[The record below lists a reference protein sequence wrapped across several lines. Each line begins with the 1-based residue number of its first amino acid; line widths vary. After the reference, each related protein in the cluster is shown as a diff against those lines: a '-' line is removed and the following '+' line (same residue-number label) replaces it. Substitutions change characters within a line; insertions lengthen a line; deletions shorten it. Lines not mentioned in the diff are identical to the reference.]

1 MTIIEQLE
9 NAQSLKVKNYQI
21 LAKYFKEKG
30 LEIENKKI
38 DDIVADTYVS
48 GATIVRFCKKL
59 GYPGF
64 SNFKYELCEEYRVA
78 SYNVESQLSMTYFNK
93 LNLIHQKLKPM
104 IQDKKIY
111 EAIERIKSKTTVVV
125 LCDDADYNICQDFKN
140 FLIRKGKIVMC
151 TSDKVA
157 RDKLLSQ
164 VNGEV
169 LYIVVDFLGEVTF
182 DDSYAKYNNIYVIS
196 NTQHRN
202 IDNNLVIPQIA
213 ETDMCA
219 IRLNQTVLKNVLD
232 LVELNI

>member
-1 MTIIEQLE
+1 MSIIEQLE
-9 NAQSLKVKNYQI
+9 SAQESNVKNYQI

-38 DDIVADTYVS
+38 DDIVSDTFVS

-93 LNLIHQKLKPM
+93 LSLIHQKLKPM

-111 EAIERIKSKTTVVV
+111 EAIERIKSKTTVVL
-125 LCDDADYNICQDFKN
+125 LCSDDNFSICQNFQN
-140 FLIRKGKIVMC
+140 FLIHKGKIVMC

-157 RDKLLSQ
+157 RDKLLSSIS
-164 VNGEV
+164 EDV
-169 LYIVVDFLGEVTF
+169 LYIVIDFEKEVKF
-182 DDSYAKYNNIYVIS
+182 DASYKQYDNIYVVS
-196 NTQHRN
+196 NTSYRY
-202 IDNNLVIPQIA
+202 IDNNLVIPPIA
-213 ETDMCA
+213 DTQMCA
-219 IRLNQTVLKNVLD
+219 VRLNQTILKNVLD

>member
-9 NAQSLKVKNYQI
+9 DAQNSKVKNYQI

-30 LEIENKKI
+30 LEVENKKI
-38 DDIVADTYVS
+38 DDIVSDTYVS

-64 SNFKYELCEEYRVA
+64 SNFKYELCEEYRIA
-78 SYNVESQLSMTYFNK
+78 SYNVESKLSMTYFNK

-111 EAIERIKSKTTVVV
+111 NSINALKSKSTIVI
-125 LCDDADYNICQDFKN
+125 LCNEEDYNICRDFRD
-140 FLIRKGKIVMC
+140 FLIRRGKIVMC
-151 TSDKVA
+151 TRDKVA
-157 RDKLLSQ
+157 REKLLS
-164 VNGEV
+164 NLNNEV
-169 LYIVVDFLGEVTF
+169 LYLVVDFASQVKF
-182 DDSYAKYNNIYVIS
+182 DNTYKNRENVYVIS
-196 NTQHRN
+196 SVKHKN

-213 ETDMCA
+213 DTDMCA
-219 IRLNQTVLKNVLD
+219 VRLNQTILKNVFD

>member
-1 MTIIEQLE
+1 MTISEQLE
-9 NAQSLKVKNYQI
+9 NALNSKVKNYQI

-30 LEIENKKI
+30 LEIETKKI
-38 DDIVADTYVS
+38 DDIVSETFVS

-64 SNFKYELCEEYRVA
+64 SNFKYELCEEYRIA

-111 EAIERIKSKTTVVV
+111 EAIERIKSRTTVVV
-125 LCDDADYNICQDFKN
+125 ICNEPDYNICQDFKK

-157 RDKLLSQ
+157 SDNLLNSI
-164 VNGEV
+164 NNEV
-169 LYIVVDFLGEVTF
+169 LYIVVDFLGTRTF
-182 DDSYAKYNNIYVIS
+182 DEKFMQYNNIYVIS
-196 NTQHRN
+196 NTLHRN
-202 IDNNLVIPQIA
+202 IDNTLVIPQIA

-219 IRLNQTVLKNVLD
+219 VRLNQTVLKNVLD
-232 LVELNI
+232 LVELNL